1 MGLTRSTSDH
11 IAWIFL
17 DPTNMFHRKESF
29 PDMLREH
36 FEEIYDYAVSYVT
49 ADDIVV
55 LVPSLGKLKNI

>member
-17 DPTNMFHRKESF
+17 DPISAISSKDSF
-29 PDMLREH
+29 ADMLRRN
-36 FEEIYDYAVSYVT
+36 FEEISDYAVSYVT

-55 LVPSLGKLKNI
+55 FVPSLGKF